1 MAFKYFFFHPISM
14 AGETSKYLFW
24 LGVLIAL
31 IIGVVPFAGAQAATW
46 LEWLILIQV
55 IIGLIVGYLNISAKE
70 TGNFFLSSLA
80 FMVGYPVFVDFTKG
94 LTQLAG
100 LWTFIDYFLMGLA
113 ALIAPAVLVV
123 ACKVLP
129 EIMKD

>member
-1 MAFKYFFFHPISM
+1 M
-14 AGETSKYLFW
+14 AGEASKYLFW

-70 TGNFFLSSLA
+70 TGTFFLSSLA

-100 LWTFIDYFLMGLA
+100 LWTFIDNFLMGLA
-113 ALIAPAVLVV
+113 ALVAPAVLVV